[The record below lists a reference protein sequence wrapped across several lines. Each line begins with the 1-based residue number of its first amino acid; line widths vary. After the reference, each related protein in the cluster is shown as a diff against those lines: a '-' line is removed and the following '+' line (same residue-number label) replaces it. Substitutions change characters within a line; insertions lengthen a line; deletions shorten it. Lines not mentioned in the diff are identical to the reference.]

1 MGYHIILHCT
11 AIIKPEYIDCIKME
25 YFYDS
30 TYRDSWYDDD
40 YDKNIPEKFK
50 EFYQIWRD
58 LSIYSDGSSGFYQF
72 KLEGDR
78 FTFEL
83 CKRPY
88 FYQCGNNWITLER
101 DYKRLMRDIIAP
113 ISSEILRCEIEH
125 DDFGLGS
132 RTYTDTEVRNFHPD

>member
-1 MGYHIILHCT
+1 MGYHILLHCT

-30 TYRDSWYDDD
+30 TYRDDWYDDD

-50 EFYQIWRD
+50 EFYWIWRD
-58 LSIYSDGSSGFYQF
+58 LSIYSDGSSGFYEF
-72 KLEGDR
+72 KIEGDR
-78 FTFEL
+78 FTFTL

-113 ISSEILRCEIEH
+113 LSIEILHCEIEH
-125 DDFGLGS
+125 DDFGDA
-132 RTYTDTEVRNFHPD
+132 RYTYTDEEVRDFYIT